1 MSKLVNRVCVGLF
14 LDSVILMQISRSI
27 TLLDGVEDAAL
38 MIGTPSNLD
47 LLDNSKLLARASL
60 RATGGDLILAIRAR
74 DEATAASALAKAEI
88 LLERPTVGHTGTTTL
103 RPRTLRSAQDN
114 LPAANLALIS
124 VPGDFAA
131 AEARKALRAGLN
143 VMMFSDN
150 VSLSEEVSLKREA
163 VAAGLLIMG
172 PDCGTAIISG
182 VPLAFANQIPQGAIG
197 IIGASGTGIQ
207 EVSSLIAQTGYGVSH
222 ALGVGGRDLSDP
234 VGGISTLAALAMLEA
249 DSATR
254 HIVLIS
260 KPPSPSVAKRVIDT
274 LAHSEKPCTVCFLGA
289 DAPSLPGNVSFA
301 RTLKAASE
309 LATGRSSKNKKPEF
323 KPIIP
328 HVPPGR
334 KRIHGLFCGGTLS
347 SEAQV
352 VFLDQGVSVASNAPI
367 PGAEAVGSRTS
378 HVLIDLGSDEY
389 TRGRPH
395 PMIDPTVRDEE
406 LTKALA
412 DPTLAV
418 ILLDVVIGFGAHP
431 DPAGTIVRV
440 VAAAGTERPIVVA
453 SVTGTDDDPQ
463 DRRTQMA
470 KLVDGGIV
478 VAPTN
483 ADAATLALSCLV
495 RDD

>member
-1 MSKLVNRVCVGLF
+1 MSKLVNRVCAGLF
-14 LDSVILMQISRSI
+14 IDSVILMQISRSI

-47 LLDNSKLLARASL
+47 LLDNSKLLARASR

-103 RPRTLRSAQDN
+103 RPRTLRSGQVN

-143 VMMFSDN
+143 VMLFSDN

-163 VAAGLLIMG
+163 VAAGLLVMG
-172 PDCGTAIISG
+172 PDCGTAIIGG
-182 VPLAFANQIPQGAIG
+182 VPLAFANQIPQGSIG

-207 EVSSLIAQTGYGVSH
+207 EVSSLIAQAGYGVSH

-234 VGGISTLAALAMLEA
+234 VGGISTLAALDMLEG

-289 DAPSLPGNVSFA
+289 DAPSLPSNVSFA

>member
-1 MSKLVNRVCVGLF
+1 MSKLVNRVCAGLF
-14 LDSVILMQISRSI
+14 IDSVILMQISRSI

-47 LLDNSKLLARASL
+47 LLDNSKLLARASR

-74 DEATAASALAKAEI
+74 DETTAVSALAKAEI
-88 LLERPTVGHTGTTTL
+88 LLERPAVGHTGTTTL

-143 VMMFSDN
+143 VMLFSDN

-163 VAAGLLIMG
+163 VEAGLLVMG
-172 PDCGTAIISG
+172 PDCGTAIIGG

-207 EVSSLIAQTGYGVSH
+207 EVSSLIAQSGYGVSH

-234 VGGISTLAALAMLEA
+234 VGGISTLAALAMLEG

-289 DAPSLPGNVSFA
+289 DAPSLPDNVSFA
-301 RTLKAASE
+301 RTLKATAE
-309 LATGRSSKNKKPEF
+309 LATGISSKNKRPEF
-323 KPIIP
+323 KSIIP
-328 HVPPGR
+328 HVTTGHQ
-334 KRIHGLFCGGTLS
+334 RIHGLFCGGTLS

-352 VFLDQGVSVASNAPI
+352 VFLDKGVSVASNAPI
-367 PGAEAVGSRTS
+367 PGAEAVGSGTS

-440 VAAAGTERPIVVA
+440 VAAAGTKRPIVVA

>member
-1 MSKLVNRVCVGLF
+1 MSKIVNRVCAGLF
-14 LDSVILMQISRSI
+14 LDSVILMQISHSI
-27 TLLDGVEDAAL
+27 TRLDGVEDAAL

-47 LLDNSKLLARASL
+47 LLDNAKLLARTS
-60 RATGGDLILAIRAR
+60 RKATGGDLILAVRAQ
-74 DEATAASALAKAEI
+74 DETAAASALAKAEI
-88 LLERPTVGHTGTTTL
+88 LLERPTVGHSGTTTL

-143 VMMFSDN
+143 VMLFSDN
-150 VSLSEEVSLKREA
+150 VSLSEEVSLKSEA
-163 VAAGLLIMG
+163 VAAGLLVMG
-172 PDCGTAIISG
+172 PDCGTAIIGG

-207 EVSSLIAQTGYGVSH
+207 EVSSLIAQAGYGVSH

-260 KPPSPSVAKRVIDT
+260 KPPSQSVAKRVIDT

-289 DAPSLPGNVSFA
+289 DAPSLPNNVSFA
-301 RTLKAASE
+301 RTLKAAAE
-309 LATGRSSKNKKPEF
+309 LATGRSSNNKRPEF
-323 KPIIP
+323 KSIIP
-328 HVPPGR
+328 PVPTGR
-334 KRIHGLFCGGTLS
+334 QRIHGLFCGGTLS

-367 PGAEAVGSRTS
+367 PGAEAVGSGTS

-440 VAAAGTERPIVVA
+440 VAAAGTEWPIVVA

-463 DRRTQMA
+463 DRRKQMA

>member
-1 MSKLVNRVCVGLF
+1 MSKIVNRVCAGLF
-14 LDSVILMQISRSI
+14 LDSVILMQISHSI
-27 TLLDGVEDAAL
+27 TRLDGVEDAAL

-47 LLDNSKLLARASL
+47 LLDNAKLLARTS
-60 RATGGDLILAIRAR
+60 RKATGGDLILAVRAQ
-74 DEATAASALAKAEI
+74 DETAAASALAKAEI

-143 VMMFSDN
+143 VMLFSDN
-150 VSLSEEVSLKREA
+150 VSLSEEVSLKSEA
-163 VAAGLLIMG
+163 VAAGLLVMG
-172 PDCGTAIISG
+172 PDCGTAIIGG

-207 EVSSLIAQTGYGVSH
+207 EVSSLIAQAGYGVSH

-260 KPPSPSVAKRVIDT
+260 KPPSQSVAKRVIDT

-289 DAPSLPGNVSFA
+289 DAPSLPNNVSFA
-301 RTLKAASE
+301 RTLKAAAE
-309 LATGRSSKNKKPEF
+309 LATGRSSKNKRPEF

-334 KRIHGLFCGGTLS
+334 QCIHGLFCGGTLS

-367 PGAEAVGSRTS
+367 PGAEAVGSGTS

-453 SVTGTDDDPQ
+453 SVTGTDNDPQ

>member
-1 MSKLVNRVCVGLF
+1 MSKIVNRVCAGLF
-14 LDSVILMQISRSI
+14 LDSVILMQISHSI
-27 TLLDGVEDAAL
+27 TRLDGVEDAAL

-47 LLDNSKLLARASL
+47 LLDNAKLLARTS
-60 RATGGDLILAIRAR
+60 RKATGGDLILAVRAQ
-74 DEATAASALAKAEI
+74 DETAAASALAKAEI

-143 VMMFSDN
+143 VMLFSDN
-150 VSLSEEVSLKREA
+150 VSLSDEVSLKSEA
-163 VAAGLLIMG
+163 VAAGLLVMG
-172 PDCGTAIISG
+172 PDCGTAIIGG

-207 EVSSLIAQTGYGVSH
+207 EVSSLIAQAGYGVSH

-249 DSATR
+249 DSVTR

-260 KPPSPSVAKRVIDT
+260 KPPSQSVAKRVIDT

-289 DAPSLPGNVSFA
+289 DAPSLPNNVSFA
-301 RTLKAASE
+301 RTLKAAAE
-309 LATGRSSKNKKPEF
+309 LATVRSSKNKRPEF
-323 KPIIP
+323 KSIIP

-334 KRIHGLFCGGTLS
+334 QRIHGLFCGGTLS

-367 PGAEAVGSRTS
+367 PGAEAIGSGTS

-406 LTKALA
+406 LTKALVG
-412 DPTLAV
+412 PTLAV
-418 ILLDVVIGFGAHP
+418 ILLDVVIGFGAHS

-463 DRRTQMA
+463 DRRTQTA

-483 ADAATLALSCLV
+483 VDAATLALSCFI

>member
-1 MSKLVNRVCVGLF
+1 MSKIVNRVCTGLF

-27 TLLDGVEDAAL
+27 TCLDGVEDAAL

-47 LLDNSKLLARASL
+47 LLDNAKLLAKAS
-60 RATGGDLILAIRAR
+60 RKATGGDLILAVRAR
-74 DEATAASALAKAEI
+74 DETAAASALAKAEI
-88 LLERPTVGHTGTTTL
+88 LLERPAVGHTGTTTL

-143 VMMFSDN
+143 VMLFSDN
-150 VSLSEEVSLKREA
+150 VSLSDEVSLKREA
-163 VAAGLLIMG
+163 VAAGLLVMG
-172 PDCGTAIISG
+172 PDCGTAIIGG

-207 EVSSLIAQTGYGVSH
+207 EVSSLIAQAGYGVSH

-260 KPPSPSVAKRVIDT
+260 KPPSQSVAKRVIDT

-289 DAPSLPGNVSFA
+289 DAPSLPDNVSFA
-301 RTLKAASE
+301 RTLKAAAE
-309 LATGRSSKNKKPEF
+309 LATGRSSKNKRPEF

-334 KRIHGLFCGGTLS
+334 QRIHGLFCGGTLS

-367 PGAEAVGSRTS
+367 PGAVAVGSGTS

-412 DPTLAV
+412 DPTIAV

-431 DPAGTIVRV
+431 DPAGTIVQV

-463 DRRTQMA
+463 DRRTQVA

>member
-1 MSKLVNRVCVGLF
+1 MSKIVNRVCTGLF

-27 TLLDGVEDAAL
+27 TCLDGVEDAAL

-47 LLDNSKLLARASL
+47 LLDNAKLLARASSK
-60 RATGGDLILAIRAR
+60 ATGGDLILAIRAR

-88 LLERPTVGHTGTTTL
+88 LLERPAVGHTGTTTL
-103 RPRTLRSAQDN
+103 RPRTLRSAQVN

-124 VPGDFAA
+124 VPGDFAS
-131 AEARKALRAGLN
+131 AEGHKALRAGLN
-143 VMMFSDN
+143 VMLFSDN

-163 VAAGLLIMG
+163 VAAGLLVMG
-172 PDCGTAIISG
+172 PDCGTAIIGG

-207 EVSSLIAQTGYGVSH
+207 EVSSLIAQAGYGVSH

-301 RTLKAASE
+301 RTLKAAAE

-328 HVPPGR
+328 PVPPGR
-334 KRIHGLFCGGTLS
+334 QRIHGLFCGGTLS

-367 PGAEAVGSRTS
+367 PGAEAIGSETS

-418 ILLDVVIGFGAHP
+418 ILLDVVIGFGAHS

-440 VAAAGTERPIVVA
+440 LAAAGTKRPIVVA

>member
-1 MSKLVNRVCVGLF
+1 MSKIVNRVCTGLF

-27 TLLDGVEDAAL
+27 TCLDGVEDAAL

-47 LLDNSKLLARASL
+47 LLDNAKLLARTS
-60 RATGGDLILAIRAR
+60 RKATGGDLILAVRAQ
-74 DEATAASALAKAEI
+74 DETAAASALAKAEI
-88 LLERPTVGHTGTTTL
+88 LLERPAVGHTGTTTL

-143 VMMFSDN
+143 VMLFSDN

-163 VAAGLLIMG
+163 VAAGLLVMG
-172 PDCGTAIISG
+172 PDCGTAIIGG

-207 EVSSLIAQTGYGVSH
+207 EVSSLIAQAGYGVSH

-260 KPPSPSVAKRVIDT
+260 KPPSLSVAKRVIDA

-289 DAPSLPGNVSFA
+289 DRPSLPDNVSFA
-301 RTLKAASE
+301 RTLKAAAE
-309 LATGRSSKNKKPEF
+309 MATGRSSKNKRPEF
-323 KPIIP
+323 KSVIP
-328 HVPPGR
+328 HVTTGR
-334 KRIHGLFCGGTLS
+334 QRIHGLFCGGTLS

-367 PGAEAVGSRTS
+367 PGAEVLGSGTS

-440 VAAAGTERPIVVA
+440 VEAAGTERPIVIA

-483 ADAATLALSCLV
+483 SDAATLALSCLV

>member
-1 MSKLVNRVCVGLF
+1 MSKIVNRVCAGLF

-27 TLLDGVEDAAL
+27 TRLDGVEDAAL

-47 LLDNSKLLARASL
+47 LLDNAKLLARAS
-60 RATGGDLILAIRAR
+60 RKATGGDLILAVRAR
-74 DEATAASALAKAEI
+74 DETAAASALAKAEI
-88 LLERPTVGHTGTTTL
+88 LLERPAVGHTGTTTL
-103 RPRTLRSAQDN
+103 RPRTLRSAQDI

-143 VMMFSDN
+143 VMLFSDN

-163 VAAGLLIMG
+163 VAAGLLVMG
-172 PDCGTAIISG
+172 PDCGTAIIGG

-207 EVSSLIAQTGYGVSH
+207 EVSSLIAQAGYGVSH

-260 KPPSPSVAKRVIDT
+260 KPPSQSVAKRVIDT

-289 DAPSLPGNVSFA
+289 DAPSLPDNVSFA
-301 RTLKAASE
+301 RTLKAAAE
-309 LATGRSSKNKKPEF
+309 LATGISSKNKRPEF
-323 KPIIP
+323 KSVIP
-328 HVPPGR
+328 PVPPGR
-334 KRIHGLFCGGTLS
+334 QRIHGLFCGGTLS

-367 PGAEAVGSRTS
+367 PGAEAVGSGTS

-431 DPAGTIVRV
+431 DPAETIVQV

-463 DRRTQMA
+463 DRRTQVA

-483 ADAATLALSCLV
+483 ADAAKLALSCLV

>member
-1 MSKLVNRVCVGLF
+1 MSKLVNRGCVGLF

-47 LLDNSKLLARASL
+47 LLDNSKLLARAS
-60 RATGGDLILAIRAR
+60 RKATGGDLILAVRAR

-103 RPRTLRSAQDN
+103 RPRTLRSGQVN

-207 EVSSLIAQTGYGVSH
+207 EVSSLIAQAGYGVSH

-367 PGAEAVGSRTS
+367 PGAEAVSSGTS

-412 DPTLAV
+412 DSTLAV

>member
-1 MSKLVNRVCVGLF
+1 MSKIVNRVCAGLF

-27 TLLDGVEDAAL
+27 TRLDGVEDAAL

-47 LLDNSKLLARASL
+47 LLDNAKLLARAS
-60 RATGGDLILAIRAR
+60 RKATGGDLILAVRAQ
-74 DEATAASALAKAEI
+74 DETAAASALAKAEI
-88 LLERPTVGHTGTTTL
+88 LLERPTVGHMGTTTL
-103 RPRTLRSAQDN
+103 RPRTLRSAQDI

-143 VMMFSDN
+143 VMLFSDN

-163 VAAGLLIMG
+163 VAAGLLVMG
-172 PDCGTAIISG
+172 PDCGTAIIGG

-207 EVSSLIAQTGYGVSH
+207 EVSSLIAQAGYGVSH

-249 DSATR
+249 DSATH

-274 LAHSEKPCTVCFLGA
+274 LAHSEKTCTVCFLGA
-289 DAPSLPGNVSFA
+289 DAPSLPDNVSFA
-301 RTLKAASE
+301 RTLKAAAE
-309 LATGRSSKNKKPEF
+309 LATGRSSKNKRPEF
-323 KPIIP
+323 KSIIP
-328 HVPPGR
+328 PVPPGR
-334 KRIHGLFCGGTLS
+334 QRIHGLFCGGTLS

-367 PGAEAVGSRTS
+367 PGAEALGSGTS

-406 LTKALA
+406 LTKALS
-412 DPTLAV
+412 DTTLAV

-431 DPAGTIVRV
+431 DPAGTIVQV

-483 ADAATLALSCLV
+483 ADAAKLALSCLV

>member
-1 MSKLVNRVCVGLF
+1 MSKIVNRVCAGLF

-27 TLLDGVEDAAL
+27 TRLDGVEDAAL

-47 LLDNSKLLARASL
+47 LLDNAKLLARAS
-60 RATGGDLILAIRAR
+60 RKATGGDLILAVRAR
-74 DEATAASALAKAEI
+74 DETAAASALAKAEI

-103 RPRTLRSAQDN
+103 RPRTLRSAQDI

-143 VMMFSDN
+143 VMLFSDN

-163 VAAGLLIMG
+163 VSAGLLVMG
-172 PDCGTAIISG
+172 PDCGTAIIGG

-207 EVSSLIAQTGYGVSH
+207 EVSSLIAQAGYGVSH

-260 KPPSPSVAKRVIDT
+260 KPPSQSVAKRVIDT

-289 DAPSLPGNVSFA
+289 DAPSLPDNVSFA
-301 RTLKAASE
+301 RTLKAAAE
-309 LATGRSSKNKKPEF
+309 LATGISSKNKRPEF
-323 KPIIP
+323 KSVIP
-328 HVPPGR
+328 PVPPGR
-334 KRIHGLFCGGTLS
+334 QRIHGLFCGGTLS

-367 PGAEAVGSRTS
+367 PGAEAVGSGTS

-431 DPAGTIVRV
+431 DPAGTIVQV

-463 DRRTQMA
+463 DRRTQVA

-483 ADAATLALSCLV
+483 ADAAKLALSCLV

>member
-1 MSKLVNRVCVGLF
+1 MSKIVNRVCAGLF

-27 TLLDGVEDAAL
+27 ARLDGVEDAAL

-47 LLDNSKLLARASL
+47 LLDNAKLLARAS
-60 RATGGDLILAIRAR
+60 RNATGGDLILAVRAQ
-74 DEATAASALAKAEI
+74 DETAAASALAKAEI
-88 LLERPTVGHTGTTTL
+88 LLERPKVGHMGTTTL
-103 RPRTLRSAQDN
+103 RPRTLRSAKDI

-143 VMMFSDN
+143 VMLFSDN

-163 VAAGLLIMG
+163 VSAGLLVMG
-172 PDCGTAIISG
+172 PDCGTAIIGG
-182 VPLAFANQIPQGAIG
+182 VPLAFANQIPQGTIG

-207 EVSSLIAQTGYGVSH
+207 EVSSLIAQAGYGVSH

-249 DSATR
+249 DSATH

-260 KPPSPSVAKRVIDT
+260 KPPSQSVAKRVIDT
-274 LAHSEKPCTVCFLGA
+274 LAHSEKTCTVCFLGA
-289 DAPSLPGNVSFA
+289 DAPSLPDNVSFS
-301 RTLKAASE
+301 RTLKAAAE
-309 LATGRSSKNKKPEF
+309 LATGRSSKNKRPEF
-323 KPIIP
+323 KSIIP
-328 HVPPGR
+328 PVPTGR
-334 KRIHGLFCGGTLS
+334 QRIHGLFCGGTLS

-367 PGAEAVGSRTS
+367 PGAEALGSGTS

-406 LTKALA
+406 LTKALS
-412 DPTLAV
+412 DKTLAV

-431 DPAGTIVRV
+431 DPAGTIVQV
-440 VAAAGTERPIVVA
+440 VAAVGTERPIVVA

-483 ADAATLALSCLV
+483 ADAAKLALSCLV

>member
-1 MSKLVNRVCVGLF
+1 MSKIVNRVCAGLF

-27 TLLDGVEDAAL
+27 TCLDGVEDAAL

-47 LLDNSKLLARASL
+47 LLDNAKLLARAS
-60 RATGGDLILAIRAR
+60 RNATGGDLILAVRAQ
-74 DEATAASALAKAEI
+74 DETAAASALAKAEI
-88 LLERPTVGHTGTTTL
+88 LLERPKVGHMGTTTL
-103 RPRTLRSAQDN
+103 RPRTLRSAKDI

-143 VMMFSDN
+143 VMLFSDN

-163 VAAGLLIMG
+163 VAAGLLVMG
-172 PDCGTAIISG
+172 PDCGTAIIGG
-182 VPLAFANQIPQGAIG
+182 VPIAFANQIPQGTIG

-207 EVSSLIAQTGYGVSH
+207 EVSSLIAQAGYGVSH

-260 KPPSPSVAKRVIDT
+260 KTPSQSVAKRVIDT

-289 DAPSLPGNVSFA
+289 DAPSLPDNVSFA
-301 RTLKAASE
+301 RTLKAAAE
-309 LATGRSSKNKKPEF
+309 LATGRSSTNKRPEF
-323 KPIIP
+323 KSIIP
-328 HVPPGR
+328 PVPTGR
-334 KRIHGLFCGGTLS
+334 QRIHGLFCGGTLS

-367 PGAEAVGSRTS
+367 PGAEAVGSGTS

-412 DPTLAV
+412 DPTIAV

-431 DPAGTIVRV
+431 DPAGTIVQV

-463 DRRTQMA
+463 DRRTQVA

-483 ADAATLALSCLV
+483 ADAAKLALSCLV